1 MRNIDTALWAD
12 EFRELLARGFHF
24 FDFLTAYER
33 DSQLE
38 VIARVVNPENK
49 QSQLLATMIDPK
61 LGEVTSIAS
70 TYRGAVW
77 HERETAEMFGI
88 YFVGL
93 VDERPLLRRSLLG
106 APPMLKSTV
115 LAARMLK
122 PWPGQP
128 SHRKQQPIGVAEDW
142 LQV

>member
-49 QSQLLATMIDPK
+49 QSQLLSTMIDPN
-61 LGEVTSIAS
+61 LGEVASIAS

-128 SHRKQQPIGVAEDW
+128 SPRKQQPIGVTEDW

>member
-49 QSQLLATMIDPK
+49 QSQLLSTMIDPK

-128 SHRKQQPIGVAEDW
+128 SPRKQQPIGVTEDW

>member
-49 QSQLLATMIDPK
+49 QSQLLATLIDPN
-61 LGEVTSIAS
+61 LGEVASIAS

-106 APPMLKSTV
+106 SPPMLKSTV

-128 SHRKQQPIGVAEDW
+128 SPRKQQPIGVTEDW